1 MFQSTKVPKEL
12 ITKRRHFVVIPSV
25 DHAISRL
32 FVGKSFLAKLFTVSD
47 TFIFR
52 QLVRTARGGEGSSST
67 MILVAA
73 QVFSSI
79 KIG

>member
-52 QLVRTARGGEGSSST
+52 QLVRTARGGRVYQHNDTSGSAS
-67 MILVAA
+67 
-73 QVFSSI
+73 VFVD
-79 KIG
+79 